1 MVLQAKH
8 YIPTLKME
16 ANKLIEKLYQ
26 NRWLEKK
33 EMLTLLSMHDDDKV
47 RSQLAHYARIVQH
60 EYYDNKV
67 YIRGL
72 IEISNICKNDCYYCG
87 IRASNHKVERYA
99 LNKAEIMEC
108 VKEGYELGFRT
119 FVMQSGENLLYDDTI
134 CEIIR
139 EIHQQYPD
147 CAITLSFGEKT
158 REQYQ
163 AMYDAGASRY
173 LLRQESANEDHYRVL
188 HPSQLTL
195 ENRLQC
201 QKNLRE
207 IGFQTGCGI
216 MVGSPYQTLEHIYQD
231 LKYMK
236 EFQPHMVGI
245 GPFLP
250 HCDTPFK
257 NHVKGSFTL
266 TLMLL
271 SIIRLILPG
280 VLLPSTTAL
289 STIHPKGR
297 ELGILAGGN
306 VIMPNLS
313 PLSQRKKYMLYN
325 DKACMDDEA
334 AQAIEKLKKQMQE
347 IGYQIVIEKGD
358 SKIK

>member
-1 MVLQAKH
+1 
-8 YIPTLKME
+8 
-16 ANKLIEKLYQ
+16 
-26 NRWLEKK
+26 
-33 EMLTLLSMHDDDKV
+33 
-47 RSQLAHYARIVQH
+47 
-60 EYYDNKV
+60 
-67 YIRGL
+67 
-72 IEISNICKNDCYYCG
+72 
-87 IRASNHKVERYA
+87 
-99 LNKAEIMEC
+99 MEC

-119 FVMQSGENLLYDDTI
+119 FVMQSGENYLYDDNI
-134 CEIIR
+134 CDIVAQ
-139 EIHQQYPD
+139 IHQEYPD
-147 CAITLSFGEKT
+147 CAITLSLGEKS
-158 REQYQ
+158 RKLYQ
-163 AMYDAGASRY
+163 AMYDAGATRY
-173 LLRQESANEDHYRVL
+173 LLRQDCANEDHYQKL
-188 HPSQLTL
+188 HPASLTL
-195 ENRLQC
+195 QNRLLC

-216 MVGSPYQTLEHIYQD
+216 MVGSPYQTYEHIYQD

-236 EFQPHMVGI
+236 EFQPHMIGI

-257 NHVKGSFTL
+257 EEAKGSFTL

-271 SIIRLILPG
+271 SILRLMLPG

-334 AQAIEKLKKQMQE
+334 AQAIEKLKLQMQE
-347 IGYQIVIEKGD
+347 IGYEIVIEKGD

>member
-1 MVLQAKH
+1 
-8 YIPTLKME
+8 ME
-16 ANKLIEKLYQ
+16 WNKSIEKLFHTG
-26 NRWLEKK
+26 WLEHD
-33 EMLTLLSMHDDDKV
+33 EMIALLSMHEDDEV
-47 RSQLAHYARIVQH
+47 RAQLAKYAQKRQH
-60 EYYDNKV
+60 EYYGNKV

-87 IRASNHKVERYA
+87 IRCSNHKAERYA
-99 LNKAEIMEC
+99 LSKEEIYEC

-119 FVMQSGENLLYDDTI
+119 FVMQSGENYLYDDNI
-134 CEIIR
+134 CEIVSR
-139 EIHQQYPD
+139 IHQDYPD
-147 CAITLSFGEKT
+147 CAITLSLGEKT
-158 REQYQ
+158 KEQYQ
-163 AMYDAGASRY
+163 AMYDAGANRY
-173 LLRQESANEDHYRVL
+173 LLRQESANEEHYQKL
-188 HPSQLTL
+188 HPASLTL
-195 ENRLQC
+195 QNRLLC

-216 MVGSPYQTLEHIYQD
+216 MVGSPYQTYEHIYQD

-236 EFQPHMVGI
+236 EFQPHMIGI

-257 NHVKGSFTL
+257 NETKGSFTL

-271 SIIRLILPG
+271 SILRLILPG

-289 STIHPKGR
+289 STIHPQGR

-334 AQAIEKLKKQMQE
+334 AQAIEKLKLQMQE
-347 IGYQIVIEKGD
+347 IGYEIVIEKGD

>member
-1 MVLQAKH
+1 M
-8 YIPTLKME
+8 
-16 ANKLIEKLYQ
+16 KLIEKLYKNQ
-26 NRWLEKK
+26 WLEKE
-33 EMLTLLSMHDDDKV
+33 EMITLLSLHDDDKV
-47 RSQLAHYARIVQH
+47 REELAKYAQLRAH
-60 EYYDNKV
+60 EYYGNKV

-87 IRASNHKVERYA
+87 IRCSNHKVERYH
-99 LNKAEIMEC
+99 LSKNEIMEC
-108 VKEGYELGFRT
+108 VKEGYALGFRT
-119 FVMQSGENLLYDDTI
+119 FVMQSGENYIYDDII
-134 CEIIR
+134 CDIIQ
-139 EIHQQYPD
+139 EIHENYPD
-147 CAITLSFGEKT
+147 CAITLSLGEKT
-158 REQYQ
+158 KEQYQ

-173 LLRQESANEDHYRVL
+173 LLRQESANEDHYQKL
-188 HPSQLTL
+188 HPASLSLQ
-195 ENRLQC
+195 NRLQC
-201 QKNLRE
+201 QKDLRE

-236 EFQPHMVGI
+236 QFQPHMVGI

-257 NHVKGSFTL
+257 NQEKGSFHL

-271 SIIRLILPG
+271 SILRLILPG

-334 AQAIEKLKKQMQE
+334 AQAIEKLKIQMQQ

>member
-1 MVLQAKH
+1 M
-8 YIPTLKME
+8 
-16 ANKLIEKLYQ
+16 KLIEKLYKNQ
-26 NRWLEKK
+26 WLEKE
-33 EMLTLLSMHDDDKV
+33 EMITLLSLHDDDKV
-47 RSQLAHYARIVQH
+47 REELAKYAQLRAH
-60 EYYDNKV
+60 EYYGNKV

-87 IRASNHKVERYA
+87 IRCSNHKVERYH
-99 LNKAEIMEC
+99 LSKNEIMEC
-108 VKEGYELGFRT
+108 VKEGYALGFRT
-119 FVMQSGENLLYDDTI
+119 FVMQSGENYIYDDII
-134 CEIIR
+134 CDIIQ
-139 EIHQQYPD
+139 EIHENYPD
-147 CAITLSFGEKT
+147 CAITLSLGEKT
-158 REQYQ
+158 KEQYQ

-173 LLRQESANEDHYRVL
+173 LLRQESANEDHYQKL
-188 HPSQLTL
+188 HPASLSLQ
-195 ENRLQC
+195 NRLQC
-201 QKNLRE
+201 QKDLRE

-236 EFQPHMVGI
+236 QFQPHMVGI

-257 NHVKGSFTL
+257 DQEKGSFHL

-271 SIIRLILPG
+271 SILRLILPG

-334 AQAIEKLKKQMQE
+334 AQAIEKLKIQMQQ

>member
-1 MVLQAKH
+1 M
-8 YIPTLKME
+8 
-16 ANKLIEKLYQ
+16 KLIEKLYK
-26 NRWLEKK
+26 NKWLEKE
-33 EMLTLLSMHDDDKV
+33 EMITLLSLHDDDKV
-47 RSQLAHYARIVQH
+47 REQLAKYAQLRAH
-60 EYYDNKV
+60 EYYGNKV

-87 IRASNHKVERYA
+87 IRCSNHKVERYH
-99 LNKAEIMEC
+99 LSKNEIMEC
-108 VKEGYELGFRT
+108 VKEGYALGFRT
-119 FVMQSGENLLYDDTI
+119 FVMQSGENYIYDDII
-134 CEIIR
+134 CDIIQ
-139 EIHQQYPD
+139 EIHEKYPD
-147 CAITLSFGEKT
+147 CAITLSLGEKT
-158 REQYQ
+158 KEQYQ

-173 LLRQESANEDHYRVL
+173 LLRQESANEDHYQKL
-188 HPSQLTL
+188 HPASLSLQ
-195 ENRLQC
+195 NRLQC
-201 QKNLRE
+201 QKDLRE

-236 EFQPHMVGI
+236 QFQPHMVGI

-257 NHVKGSFTL
+257 DQEKGSFHL

-271 SIIRLILPG
+271 SILRLILPG

-334 AQAIEKLKKQMQE
+334 AQAIEKLKIQMQQ

>member
-1 MVLQAKH
+1 
-8 YIPTLKME
+8 ME
-16 ANKLIEKLYQ
+16 VNKLIEKLYHTG
-26 NRWLEKK
+26 RSEED
-33 EMLTLLSMHDDDKV
+33 EMITLLSLHEDEEV
-47 RSQLAHYARIVQH
+47 RKKLAEYAQIRQR
-60 EYYDNKV
+60 ENYGNKV

-87 IRASNHKVERYA
+87 IRCSNQKVERYA
-99 LNKAEIMEC
+99 LSKAEIMEC

-119 FVMQSGENLLYDDTI
+119 FVMLSGENYLYDDNI
-134 CEIIR
+134 CDIVAQ
-139 EIHQQYPD
+139 IHQEYPD
-147 CAITLSFGEKT
+147 CAITLSLGEKS
-158 REQYQ
+158 RKQYQ
-163 AMYDAGASRY
+163 AMYDAGATRY
-173 LLRQESANEDHYRVL
+173 LLRQESANEDHYQKL
-188 HPSQLTL
+188 HPASLTL
-195 ENRLQC
+195 QNRLLC

-216 MVGSPYQTLEHIYQD
+216 MVGSPYQTYEHIYQD

-236 EFQPHMVGI
+236 EFQPHMIGI

-257 NHVKGSFTL
+257 EEAKGSFTL

-271 SIIRLILPG
+271 SILRLMLPG

-334 AQAIEKLKKQMQE
+334 AQAIEKLKLQMQE
-347 IGYQIVIEKGD
+347 IGYEIVIEKGD

>member
-1 MVLQAKH
+1 
-8 YIPTLKME
+8 ME
-16 ANKLIEKLYQ
+16 MNKLIEKLFQ
-26 NRWLEKK
+26 TGWLEKD
-33 EMLTLLSMHDDDKV
+33 EMITLLSMHEDDKV
-47 RSQLAHYARIVQH
+47 RNQLAHYARMRQH
-60 EYYDNKV
+60 EYYGNKV

-72 IEISNICKNDCYYCG
+72 IEISNVCKNDCLYCG
-87 IRASNHKVERYA
+87 IRASNCKVERYA
-99 LNKAEIMEC
+99 LSKQEILEC
-108 VKEGYELGFRT
+108 VQEGYELGFRT
-119 FVMQSGENLLYDDTI
+119 FVMQSGENHLYDDTI
-134 CEIIR
+134 CEIVS
-139 EIHQQYPD
+139 EISKAYPD
-147 CAITLSFGEKT
+147 CAITLSLGEKSKA
-158 REQYQ
+158 QYQ
-163 AMYDAGASRY
+163 AMYDAGANRY
-173 LLRQESANEDHYRVL
+173 LLRQESANEDHYAKL
-188 HPSQLTL
+188 HPASLTL
-195 ENRLQC
+195 QNRLTC

-216 MVGSPYQTLEHIYQD
+216 MVGSPYQTLEYIYND

-236 EFQPHMVGI
+236 EFQPHMIGI

-257 NHVKGSFTL
+257 NEAKGSFTL

-271 SIIRLILPG
+271 SILRLMLPG

-289 STIHPKGR
+289 STIHPQGR

-334 AQAIEKLKKQMQE
+334 AQAIDKLKKQMQQ
-347 IGYQIVIEKGD
+347 IGYEIVIEKGD